1 MIEILTEDVTQF
13 LLSFDKKFINS
24 IPVLTIQTQ
33 YILSEDF
40 LVVLGDSGLYSSDF
54 NVTKGCKVPLHILK
68 VRW

>member
-13 LLSFDKKFINS
+13 LLSFDKKLINS

-40 LVVLGDSGLYSSDF
+40 LVVLGDSGLYS
-54 NVTKGCKVPLHILK
+54 
-68 VRW
+68 